1 MRNITAKLIVPVLAL
16 VTVLPLKS
24 QDYIKFGRI
33 DPVYL
38 TMDACSFDSAATA
51 FFIFNEQSCMT
62 SYYKTTAR
70 YATDGTMTD
79 GPDYQNTIHIHRAI
93 KILDN
98 SATDW
103 GNYSFVI
110 NTRLDKIGSF
120 KGFTYNMED
129 NKLVKTKLERNQV
142 IFEEISPAS
151 ERIKISMPQV
161 KKGSVIEFELNI
173 TSQNFYSLG
182 PFPLQFTIP
191 VEKNILVVKTLEY
204 YNYNRISKGYF
215 GMTPNFSQT
224 TITVPIDIVEQEFN
238 GRSRSDS
245 KITYLERT
253 EEYNL
258 EKVPAFPMEAY
269 LTTPKNYLASIRFEL
284 AYTKFPNSAQK
295 HFNSSWESLNKVL
308 LEDSNFGVQLKNTGF
323 LSDLAAQLKTGHA
336 DQTALTQACF
346 EAVRDGITCN
356 NKIGIFCNKNIRD
369 VFKNKEGDVQGINL
383 LLTALLREAGI
394 QAWPVILS
402 TRGNGLIQPIYPSI
416 EDFNYVICLAEV
428 NGKRLLMDASDK
440 YLTVNLLDPICLNDK
455 GRIVDQT
462 KTGWI
467 ELTNT
472 ENSYKRTVVWDVEF
486 GEDGIALAR
495 VSETYEDIAA
505 YRQRD
510 RIRDAGGFEKYIE
523 DISNPDNGYTV
534 RASGVENMEDLTQ
547 PLRQTLELELDKNYM
562 QGDLYLFLPLF
573 TEALSENPFKLKKR
587 EYPVE
592 FNYPMTEK
600 VLIRTKI
607 PEGYRVESLPPGQ
620 SCVLPGGAA
629 TYGLKVT
636 AQDNQIVSEYSFQM
650 KSMLFPIYEYSN
662 LKEFYR
668 KVAESQNESV
678 VLQRMTE

>member
-1 MRNITAKLIVPVLAL
+1 MRKMTAKFIMPIMALLA
-16 VTVLPLKS
+16 VLPLKS

-33 DPVYL
+33 DPVYM
-38 TMDACSFDSAATA
+38 TMETCPFDSAATA

-70 YATDGTMTD
+70 YASDGTMTD
-79 GPDYQNTIHIHRAI
+79 GPDYQNNIHIHRAI

-110 NTRLDKIGSF
+110 NTKLDKIGSF

-129 NKLVKTKLERNQV
+129 NKVVKTKLERNQV
-142 IFEEISPAS
+142 IFEEAGPNS

-215 GMTPNFSQT
+215 GMAPAFSQT

-238 GRSRSDS
+238 GRTRTDS

-258 EKVPAFPMEAY
+258 DKVPAFPIEAY

-284 AYTKFPNSAQK
+284 AFTKFPNSAQK

-308 LEDSNFGVQLKNTGF
+308 LEDGNFGLQLKNTGF
-323 LSDLAAQLKTGHA
+323 LADLASELKAAHT
-336 DQTALTQACF
+336 DQTDLARACF
-346 EAVRDGITCN
+346 ETVRDRITCN
-356 NKIGIFCNKNIRD
+356 NKTGIFCDKSIREVLKNE
-369 VFKNKEGDVQGINL
+369 EGDVQGINL
-383 LLTALLREAGI
+383 LLTGLLREAGI

-440 YLTVNLLDPICLNDK
+440 YLTVNLLDPICLNDR

-472 ENSYKRTVVWDVEF
+472 ENSYKRSVVWDVEF
-486 GEDGIALAR
+486 GEDGVALAR

-510 RIRDAGGFEKYIE
+510 RIRDEGGFDKYIE
-523 DISNPDNGYTV
+523 DKSNPDNGYTI
-534 RASGVENMEDLTQ
+534 RTSGVENLEELTQ
-547 PLRQTLELELDKNYM
+547 PLRQTLEIELDKGYM
-562 QGDLYLFLPLF
+562 QGDLCLFLPLF
-573 TEALSENPFKLKKR
+573 TEALSENPFKLRKR

-607 PEGYRVESLPPGQ
+607 PEGYRVESLPPNQ
-620 SCVLPGGAA
+620 TCILPGGGAV
-629 TYGLKVT
+629 YGLKIT
-636 AQDNQIVSEYSFQM
+636 SRDNEIVAEYDFQM
-650 KSMLFPIYEYSN
+650 KRMLFTVDEYSS

-678 VLQRMTE
+678 VLQRVAE

>member
-1 MRNITAKLIVPVLAL
+1 MTAKFIVPFVALAA
-16 VTVLPLKS
+16 VLPLKS

-33 DPVYL
+33 DPVYM
-38 TMDACSFDSAATA
+38 TMENCPFDSAATA
-51 FFIFNEQSCMT
+51 FFIFNEQSCIT

-70 YATDGTMTD
+70 YASDGTMTD

-98 SATDW
+98 TAAEW
-103 GNYSFVI
+103 GNYSFVL
-110 NTRLDKIGSF
+110 NTKLDKIGSV

-129 NKLVKTKLERNQV
+129 NKLVKTKLERNQI

-161 KKGSVIEFELNI
+161 KKGSVIEFELNV

-204 YNYNRISKGYF
+204 YNYNRITKGYF
-215 GMTPNFSQT
+215 GMTPDFSQT
-224 TITVPIDIVEQEFN
+224 SITVPIDIVEQEFN
-238 GRSRSDS
+238 GRTRSDS

-258 EKVPAFPMEAY
+258 DKVPAFPIEAY

-284 AYTKFPNSAQK
+284 AFTKFPNSAQK
-295 HFNSSWESLNKVL
+295 HFNSSWESLNTVL
-308 LEDSNFGVQLKNTGF
+308 LEDSKFGIQLKNTSF
-323 LSDLAAQLKTGHA
+323 LTDLATELKAGHT
-336 DQTALTQACF
+336 DQAALAKACF
-346 EAVRDGITCN
+346 ETVRDRITCN
-356 NKIGIFCNKNIRD
+356 NNTGIFCSKTIREVLKNE
-369 VFKNKEGDVQGINL
+369 EGDVQGINL

-402 TRGNGLIQPIYPSI
+402 TRGNGLIQPVYPSI

-428 NGKRLLMDASDK
+428 DGKRLLMDASDK

-472 ENSYKRTVVWDVEF
+472 ENSYKRTVAWDVEF
-486 GEDGIALAR
+486 GEDGVALAR

-510 RIRDAGGFEKYIE
+510 RIRDYGSFEKYVE
-523 DISNPDNGYTV
+523 DRSNPDNGFTV
-534 RASGVENMEDLTQ
+534 KTSGIENMEELTQ
-547 PLRQTLELELDKNYM
+547 PLKQTLELELDKGYM

-573 TEALSENPFKLKKR
+573 TEALSENPFKLKQR

-607 PEGYRVESLPPGQ
+607 PEGYKVESLPPNQ
-620 SCVLPGGAA
+620 TCVLPGGGAV
-629 TYGLKVT
+629 YGLKVT
-636 AQDNQIVSEYSFQM
+636 ARDNEIVAEYDFQM
-650 KSMLFPIYEYSN
+650 KRMLFPVNEYAN

-678 VLQRMTE
+678 VLQRVAE

>member
-1 MRNITAKLIVPVLAL
+1 MRTMIVKFIVPFMAL
-16 VTVLPLKS
+16 MAVLPLKS

-33 DPVYL
+33 DPVYM
-38 TMDACSFDSAATA
+38 TMETCPFDSAATA

-70 YATDGTMTD
+70 YSNDGTMTD
-79 GPDYQNTIHIHRAI
+79 GPDYQNSIHIHRAI

-98 SATDW
+98 SSTDW
-103 GNYSFVI
+103 GNYSMVI
-110 NTRLDKIGSF
+110 NTKLDKIGSF

-129 NKLVKTKLERNQV
+129 NKLVKTKLERSQV
-142 IFEEISPAS
+142 IFEEISPTR

-161 KKGSVIEFELNI
+161 KNGSVIEFELNL

-182 PFPLQFTIP
+182 PYPLQFTIP
-191 VEKNILVVKTLEY
+191 VEKNILVIKSLEY

-215 GMTPNFSQT
+215 GMTPNYSQT
-224 TITVPIDIVEQEFN
+224 TVTVPIDIVEDSFG

-245 KITYLERT
+245 KITYIERT

-258 EKVPAFPMEAY
+258 DKVPAFSVEAY
-269 LTTPKNYLASIRFEL
+269 LTTPQNYLASIRLEL
-284 AYTKFPNSAQK
+284 SYTKFPNSAQK
-295 HFNSSWESLNKVL
+295 HFNSSWESLNNIL
-308 LEDSNFGVQLKNTGF
+308 LDDSRFGVQLKNTGF
-323 LSDLAAQLKTGHA
+323 LTDLATELKAGNT
-336 DQTALTQACF
+336 DQTALAHACF
-346 EAVRDGITCN
+346 AKVRNMITCN
-356 NKIGIFCNKNIRD
+356 NTVGIFSDKNIRD
-369 VFKNKEGDVQGINL
+369 VFRNKEGDVQGINL
-383 LLTALLREAGI
+383 LLTALLREAGL

-416 EDFNYVICLAEV
+416 EDFNYVICLAEAD
-428 NGKRLLMDASDK
+428 GKQLLMDASDK

-472 ENSYKRTVVWDVEF
+472 ENSYKRTVAWDVEF
-486 GEDGIALAR
+486 GEDGTALAR

-510 RIRDAGGFEKYIE
+510 RIRDNGGFEKYIG
-523 DISNPDNGYTV
+523 DISNPDNGYTII
-534 RASGVENMEDLTQ
+534 SSKVENMEDLMQ
-547 PLRQTLELELDKNYM
+547 PLKQTLELELDKGFR
-562 QGDLYLFLPLF
+562 QGDLYIFLPLF
-573 TEALSENPFKLKKR
+573 NEALSENPFKLKKR

-600 VLIRTKI
+600 VVIRTKI
-607 PEGYRVESLPPGQ
+607 PEGYKVESLPPGQ
-620 SCVLPGGAA
+620 TCVLPGGAA
-629 TYGLKVT
+629 VYGLKVT
-636 AQDNQIVSEYSFQM
+636 EQDNHIVAEYNFQM
-650 KSMLFPIYEYSN
+650 KRMLFPVNEYEN

-678 VLQRMTE
+678 ILQRVEE